1 MKTTTSSEWLS
12 LSDAAAL
19 MGVHPGTVRVWSD
32 KGLLPVHKTKGG
44 HRRYRRDEVELWL
57 KAGATPH
64 EVDPAEV
71 MGAAVRQIRVR
82 IAEGRLEAEPWY
94 QKLDEEA
101 RTQYRQG
108 GASLMQSLMA
118 SLASNGENAEA
129 EAYAVGYEYASRAQ
143 RYGLKSA
150 DAARAFLF
158 FRNNLMEAI
167 VETYQKANV
176 PSGQAWGEMLRK
188 VNAFT
193 DLILLN
199 LLQTYQTL
207 EDAKP

>member
-1 MKTTTSSEWLS
+1 MTSIEWLS
-12 LSDAAAL
+12 LRDAAAL
-19 MGVHPGTVRVWSD
+19 LGVHPGTVRVWSD

-44 HRRYRRDEVELWL
+44 HRRYRRDEMELWL
-57 KAGATPH
+57 KAGKQPH
-64 EVDPAEV
+64 GPDPAEV
-71 MGAAVRQIRVR
+71 MSAAVRQIRVR

-101 RTQYRQG
+101 RTQYRQS
-108 GASLMQSLMA
+108 GALLVQSLMA
-118 SLASNGENAEA
+118 SLASNGKNAEA

-158 FRNNLMEAI
+158 FRNSLMEAI
-167 VETYQKANV
+167 VETYQKVNI

-207 EDAKP
+207 EESRP